1 MSHKGSVSKGFKKS
15 LVIGGCLLINTAL
28 AGGPEPTPL
37 EAFPLLPGVSLY
49 GFGGNG
55 WTAIGDAMAPVLGQ
69 PTSFTYIDPQ
79 IYYHSDDSEYTASVG
94 AGQRWLTE
102 SAGIIGAYV
111 FGDYNHSDNG
121 NGFWFV
127 SPGVERL
134 GSVLDFSANLYI
146 PVSTQRINTGLEFA
160 DDVGD
165 FSQVTFAGHN
175 QYDMLVNTFDAT
187 GWGGDAQIGVRLPF
201 RNSEVYLGGYYFSPK
216 DSDTIGGGSV
226 RLQVPINNY
235 FSALFSEAYDSG
247 YHNTVKAGLT
257 VWFGGRHTGYSF
269 TGDLRERLVDPIQRN
284 LIAVAGGSHTGQPIV
299 QDVENTGQ
307 KALEVSNI
315 SFFVPGA
322 APDASAGLPPS
333 QGTGTYENPY
343 VGMTQDNVDNANAQN
358 NRNFYIN
365 SGTYNAVYGMTDPD
379 YIVLNN
385 DQLYGRENGFKQA
398 ATGNARALINFANGG
413 FEIPDGDV
421 NDSINGL
428 RLTGN
433 QVAGNAGIWIDH
445 DSSSRNLSVT
455 VNNTDVQN
463 FGDGIDAVNNASS
476 ALWVNITHSL
486 ISNNSGGGEL
496 AGLSLGGVN
505 AEGGV
510 AAINNGT
517 GSLNLTVIGSTI
529 SNNNN
534 TLDNFFNAVGGL
546 AAVNA
551 GDGSMTINVVG
562 SNLSGN
568 AVDATNE
575 SVDAVGGLAAENG
588 NPEEI
593 ASNGVIDINVTHST
607 LSGNSFTA
615 NETDSSFNF
624 TDAAGGLAAVNN
636 GASMDIDVNRSNL
649 SGNSVSASVDAES
662 FANYSIGAAG
672 GLAASN
678 KINDMTVDV
687 DFSKLS
693 GNSVIADNADIG
705 AAGGLAVDQSQSDEP
720 DELLVADTMMTIDVS
735 HSSLTGNSVNLT
747 NSGAGAAGGLAA
759 NNASRNADMIIDVD
773 SSHVSGNSVVFDET
787 AGFRG
792 VVDSAGGL
800 AAFNSGTMTID
811 VDHSSISGNS
821 VTANASDFSSTFIDA
836 AGGLAAD
843 NFGTEMTIDVD
854 HSSISS
860 NSVSVNAS
868 DFSGVNV
875 FAAGGL
881 AVNQASQGSTLTVDV
896 DRSQLVGNIISADLT
911 DSSFGFIGAAG
922 GLAVNQVGFV
932 MDDSSSADTGDI
944 TIDVDR
950 SSISKNS
957 VSVNATDSEG
967 DIDAA
972 GGLAISQDADV
983 QSPLTVDVKHSSL
996 SGNVI
1001 STDLDDSSSTI
1012 SAAGGLA
1019 INQSNGFN
1027 GIQGTLVV
1035 DVDHSSLSG
1044 NVISAD
1050 LNNFSSSIIGA
1061 AGGLAISRQASPF
1074 LDTNDSASVDT
1085 GYATIDV
1092 DHSNISGNSVSVDV
1106 TDFSQSQIDA
1116 AGGLAVDDLEE
1127 QQIIPTEGTELD
1139 INVDHSSLSGNSVS
1153 ANVSSESSSLIG
1165 TAGGLAVAASQTGI
1179 ENGADVDSASDS
1191 VPNVSITVSHSNLAK
1206 NSVLSDATTDSDSF
1220 IGAAGGLAV
1229 GNATPE
1235 MDVTV
1240 DHSNIFGNSVSL
1252 TNTNVDSAGG
1262 IAAVNFRNG
1271 NLVIDVDYSHIF
1283 NNSVSAATTDATD
1296 GSNTLST
1303 LGGNVSVAGGIA
1315 ADNIG
1320 SFSDMTIE
1328 VSHSSVFGNSVNL
1341 TNINADSAGGFAAL
1355 NEGSDMTI
1363 DVNDSNIVKNSVN
1376 STNSSF
1382 GAAGGLAVVN
1392 NKGNDITIDVND
1404 SNIVKNSV
1412 NSTNSSFDAAG
1423 GLALVNLGNQ
1433 MTVDVSHS
1441 KFLWN
1446 SVSVAGMSLAVS
1458 PTGGIA
1464 LNNDL
1469 GNSMDVTISNSII
1482 AHNSPSGLDVTGGAN
1497 VTLDQSIVAWNQNTA
1512 LIANDGAI
1520 IDVTSPVFFKGV
1532 VAFDTSSGSSIT
1544 FQGLTPQ
1551 PVSGDEVFCLF
1562 GTCQIVQ

>member
-165 FSQVTFAGHN
+165 FSQITFAGHN

-496 AGLSLGGVN
+496 VISSMGGAN

-510 AAINNGT
+510 AAINGGT

-534 TLDNFFNAVGGL
+534 SLVDSFFNAVGGL

-562 SNLSGN
+562 SNISGN
-568 AVDATNE
+568 AVDANNS
-575 SVDAVGGLAAENG
+575 SVGAVGGLAAENDDPRLSG
-588 NPEEI
+588 R
-593 ASNGVIDINVTHST
+593 NGVMDINVTHSS

-615 NETDSSFNF
+615 NETDGSVD
-624 TDAAGGLAAVNN
+624 TAGAAGGLALVNV
-636 GASMDIDVNRSNL
+636 GVSMDIDVNRSNL
-649 SGNSVSASVDAES
+649 SGNTVSASTDGS
-662 FANYSIGAAG
+662 FYVVSAAG
-672 GLAASN
+672 GLAIEEPLTIDEPLTEDSDESQVTDPT
-678 KINDMTVDV
+678 ITVDV
-687 DFSKLS
+687 NRSNLS
-693 GNSVIADNADIG
+693 GNSVTFTNTQAG
-705 AAGGLAVDQSQSDEP
+705 VAGGLAV
-720 DELLVADTMMTIDVS
+720 
-735 HSSLTGNSVNLT
+735 VND
-747 NSGAGAAGGLAA
+747 NINA
-759 NNASRNADMIIDVD
+759 NTIIDVD
-773 SSHVSGNSVVFDET
+773 FSNISGNSVVLDSTEGLSYFI
-787 AGFRG
+787 
-792 VVDSAGGL
+792 DSAGGL
-800 AAFNSGTMTID
+800 AAATAGTMTID
-811 VDHSSISGNS
+811 VDRSNLSENS
-821 VTANASDFSSTFIDA
+821 VTANTSDFSRISIDA

-868 DFSGVNV
+868 DFADVNV

-881 AVNQASQGSTLTVDV
+881 AVNQTSFFEGNTLTVDV

-911 DSSFGFIGAAG
+911 DNSLGFIGAAG
-922 GLAVNQVGFV
+922 GLAVNQIGLA

-972 GGLAISQDADV
+972 GGLAISQDADF
-983 QSPLTVDVKHSSL
+983 QSPLTVDVNHSSL

-1153 ANVSSESSSLIG
+1153 ATCLL
-1165 TAGGLAVAASQTGI
+1165 GLRV
-1179 ENGADVDSASDS
+1179 
-1191 VPNVSITVSHSNLAK
+1191 
-1206 NSVLSDATTDSDSF
+1206 
-1220 IGAAGGLAV
+1220 
-1229 GNATPE
+1229 
-1235 MDVTV
+1235 
-1240 DHSNIFGNSVSL
+1240 
-1252 TNTNVDSAGG
+1252 
-1262 IAAVNFRNG
+1262 
-1271 NLVIDVDYSHIF
+1271 
-1283 NNSVSAATTDATD
+1283 
-1296 GSNTLST
+1296 
-1303 LGGNVSVAGGIA
+1303 
-1315 ADNIG
+1315 
-1320 SFSDMTIE
+1320 
-1328 VSHSSVFGNSVNL
+1328 
-1341 TNINADSAGGFAAL
+1341 
-1355 NEGSDMTI
+1355 
-1363 DVNDSNIVKNSVN
+1363 
-1376 STNSSF
+1376 
-1382 GAAGGLAVVN
+1382 
-1392 NKGNDITIDVND
+1392 
-1404 SNIVKNSV
+1404 
-1412 NSTNSSFDAAG
+1412 
-1423 GLALVNLGNQ
+1423 
-1433 MTVDVSHS
+1433 
-1441 KFLWN
+1441 
-1446 SVSVAGMSLAVS
+1446 
-1458 PTGGIA
+1458 
-1464 LNNDL
+1464 
-1469 GNSMDVTISNSII
+1469 
-1482 AHNSPSGLDVTGGAN
+1482 
-1497 VTLDQSIVAWNQNTA
+1497 
-1512 LIANDGAI
+1512 
-1520 IDVTSPVFFKGV
+1520 
-1532 VAFDTSSGSSIT
+1532 
-1544 FQGLTPQ
+1544 
-1551 PVSGDEVFCLF
+1551 
-1562 GTCQIVQ
+1562 